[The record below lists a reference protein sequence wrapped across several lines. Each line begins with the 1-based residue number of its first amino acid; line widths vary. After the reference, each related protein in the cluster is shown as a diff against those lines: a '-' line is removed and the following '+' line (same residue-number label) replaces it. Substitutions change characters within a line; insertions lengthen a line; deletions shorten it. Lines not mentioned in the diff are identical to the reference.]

1 MLNQSDFR
9 QPFRKRGLTPTL
21 QIERERPAETQAT
34 NRDALLGSGTSP
46 EVTAM
51 ELIIELEWIGRI
63 VREIERELSL
73 WDASEA
79 RGDSR
84 AN

>member
-51 ELIIELEWIGRI
+51 ELIIELERIGRI
-63 VREIERELSL
+63 VHQIERVLSQ
-73 WDASEA
+73 WEVSEA
-79 RGDSR
+79 CGSTTH
-84 AN
+84 